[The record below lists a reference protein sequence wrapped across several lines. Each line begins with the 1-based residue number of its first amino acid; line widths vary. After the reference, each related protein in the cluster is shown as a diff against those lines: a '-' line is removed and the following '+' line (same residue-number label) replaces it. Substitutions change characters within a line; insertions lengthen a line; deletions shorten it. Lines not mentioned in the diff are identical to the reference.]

1 MDLNFERWEI
11 NSTILLID
19 GINYLSSIYKK
30 KILSISKKVWEHNFI
45 VMPCAGY
52 VKKMYIITTAKN
64 VYHRYP
70 TNVQSHE
77 IFVMFK
83 LNVKLHVCVYIYSK
97 NKVY

>member
-30 KILSISKKVWEHNFI
+30 KKILSISKKVWEHNFI

-52 VKKMYIITTAKN
+52 V
-64 VYHRYP
+64 
-70 TNVQSHE
+70 
-77 IFVMFK
+77 
-83 LNVKLHVCVYIYSK
+83 
-97 NKVY
+97 

>member
-52 VKKMYIITTAKN
+52 V
-64 VYHRYP
+64 
-70 TNVQSHE
+70 
-77 IFVMFK
+77 
-83 LNVKLHVCVYIYSK
+83 
-97 NKVY
+97 